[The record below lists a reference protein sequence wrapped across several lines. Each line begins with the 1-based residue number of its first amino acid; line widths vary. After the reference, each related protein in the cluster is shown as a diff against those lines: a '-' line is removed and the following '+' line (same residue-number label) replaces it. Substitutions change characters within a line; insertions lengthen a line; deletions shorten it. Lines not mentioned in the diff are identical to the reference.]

1 MPISLTWMR
10 PHPVRYFAIACCLAF
25 CCIGG
30 AQANDEDDDGEEATE
45 AKAEF
50 VYELD
55 PYYTDVGYNIPLT
68 HKPIPTIAT
77 NSEAVILR
85 ELIKGSLVPQYML
98 VEASMYP
105 MPLLGTYLKKHTPDF
120 YQQGNIGSNFN
131 IIESLTAGFQ
141 EPWAVSLFFG
151 NVAKLKRPKE
161 KRKGNNYGYTGYL
174 LSAGTK
180 HIKSNT
186 LVDDEWCELE
196 WKIKGKLEYA
206 DEKLSWSFRFG
217 GKFNRNRD
225 VNNVTYINLH
235 RSNTDLRS
243 KYLTWLENTN
253 FDFRLH
259 FLQHGGKLVRSELIA
274 GKKVPLLDYKFIPT
288 FSTGFI
294 WTSPDEYSGV
304 LKDATA
310 SKLTFVI
317 RPSVEF

>member
-1 MPISLTWMR
+1 MPIPFTWMP
-10 PHPVRYFAIACCLAF
+10 PHPFRLFAIACCMAF
-25 CCIGG
+25 CCVNG
-30 AQANDEDDDGEEATE
+30 AHANEEDNDAEDALE
-45 AKAEF
+45 AKPEL
-50 VYELD
+50 VYEVD

-68 HKPIPTIAT
+68 HRPVPTIAT

-105 MPLLGTYLKKHTPDF
+105 MPLLGTYLKKQSPDF
-120 YQQGNIGSNFN
+120 YKQGDIGNSN

-141 EPWAVSLFFG
+141 EPWALSLFFG

-174 LSAGTK
+174 FSAGNK

-196 WKIKGKLEYA
+196 WKIKGKLEYD
-206 DEKLSWSFRFG
+206 DEKLSWSFRVG
-217 GKFNRNRD
+217 GKFNRNHD

-243 KYLTWLENTN
+243 KYLTWLENSN
-253 FDFRLH
+253 FDVRLH
-259 FLQHGGKLVRSELIA
+259 FLQHGGKLVRSEWIA
-274 GKKVPLLDYKFIPT
+274 GKKMPLLGYKFIPT

-294 WTSPDEYSGV
+294 WTSPDEYSGF
-304 LKDATA
+304 LKDTTA
-310 SKLTFVI
+310 NKLTFVI
-317 RPSVEF
+317 RPSIEF

>member
-1 MPISLTWMR
+1 MRLHPIR
-10 PHPVRYFAIACCLAF
+10 FFAIACCLVF
-25 CCIGG
+25 CCIGS

-45 AKAEF
+45 AKPEF
-50 VYELD
+50 VHEVD

-68 HKPIPTIAT
+68 HKPIPTISS
-77 NSEAVILR
+77 NNEAAILR
-85 ELIKGSLVPQYML
+85 ELLKDSLVPQYML
-98 VEASMYP
+98 IEASMYP
-105 MPLLGTYLKKHTPDF
+105 MPLLGTHLKKHSPDF
-120 YQQGNIGSNFN
+120 YKQGDISNNFN

-141 EPWAVSLFFG
+141 EPWAISLFFG

-186 LVDDEWCELE
+186 LVDDEWFELE
-196 WKIKGKLEYA
+196 WKIKGKMEYY

-217 GKFNRNRD
+217 GKFNHNHD

-235 RSNTDLRS
+235 RSNTNLRS

-259 FLQHGGKLVRSELIA
+259 FLQQGGKLVRSELIA
-274 GKKVPLLDYKFIPT
+274 GKKMPLLDYKFIPT

-310 SKLTFVI
+310 NKLTFVI

>member
-1 MPISLTWMR
+1 MF
-10 PHPVRYFAIACCLAF
+10 PHLIRLLAIAWCLAF
-25 CCIGG
+25 CCIGI

-45 AKAEF
+45 AKVEF

-68 HKPIPTIAT
+68 HRPIPTIAT

-105 MPLLGTYLKKHTPDF
+105 MPLLGTYLKKHSPDF
-120 YQQGNIGSNFN
+120 YKQGDIGNSN
-131 IIESLTAGFQ
+131 IIESLTSGFL
-141 EPWAVSLFFG
+141 EPWALSIFFG

-174 LSAGTK
+174 FSAGNK
-180 HIKSNT
+180 HIKNNT
-186 LVDDEWCELE
+186 LIDDEWCELE
-196 WKIKGKLEYA
+196 WKIKGKLDYV
-206 DEKLSWSFRFG
+206 DEKLSWSFRVG
-217 GKFNRNRD
+217 GKFHRNHD

-253 FDFRLH
+253 FDVGLH
-259 FLQHGGKLVRSELIA
+259 FLQHGGQLVRSEWIA
-274 GKKVPLLDYKFIPT
+274 GKKMPLFGYKFIPT

-294 WTSPDEYSGV
+294 WTSPNEYSGA

-310 SKLTFVI
+310 NKLTFVI